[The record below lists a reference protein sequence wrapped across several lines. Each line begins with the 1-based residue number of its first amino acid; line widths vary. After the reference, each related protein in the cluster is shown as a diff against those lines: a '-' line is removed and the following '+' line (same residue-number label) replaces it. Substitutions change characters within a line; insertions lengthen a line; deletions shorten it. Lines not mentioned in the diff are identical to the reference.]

1 VCGIAG
7 IFQLDGGAFPQLDR
21 ALAVQADLIS
31 HRGPDGEGVWKSSRQ
46 SIGLAH
52 RRLAIID
59 LTDAAAQ
66 PMHGPNGTVITY
78 NGEIYNYLE
87 LRSELADR
95 WQFRTK
101 SDTECILAC
110 YEIYGLDFLSHL
122 RGMFS
127 FALWD
132 ERNRRLIAGRDRFGI
147 KPFYYAL
154 VDGVLYLASEVKALL
169 PFLPAID
176 TDSEALAEYLTF
188 QYTIGEKTLFKD
200 VHQLLP
206 GHRLVAENARI
217 EIKRYWDVRYEIDW
231 DHSVPYFERR
241 LRELLHESMAL
252 HLRADVPVGSYISGG
267 IDSSLMAILAAKVD
281 SQNRLGFHGR
291 FTEYPGYDESGYARL
306 AAKQSAAEL
315 NVIDVTAS
323 DFTDRIHD
331 VIWYMDFP
339 VAGPGSLPQFM
350 VAELAAKH
358 VKVVL
363 GGQGGD
369 EIFGGYARYLIA
381 YFEQCINAAI
391 EGNYQNG
398 NYVVTIES
406 IVPNLG
412 LLREYKPMLREFW
425 REGLFSDL
433 DARYFRLIDRS
444 SDVIEEVDWHALD
457 KDRVFQAFRQIF
469 NNPDNVGH
477 EAYFDKMTHFDF
489 KCLLPALLHIEDRMS
504 MAHGLESRVP
514 FLDHP
519 LVEFAATVP
528 ADIKFSGGDTKH
540 LLKRAFGGELPNSIL
555 NRRDKMG
562 FPVPLKEW
570 FADELHDFV
579 QDIFRSRAARSRP
592 FMNADA
598 VLANF
603 ERAGRFSR
611 KTWGLISLEIWHQ
624 MFHDRA
630 SEIRRFAALPNRR
643 MPSVGGVAEVH
654 S

>member
-1 VCGIAG
+1 MCGIAG
-7 IFQLDGGAFPQLDR
+7 IVGVGGGIVPQLDR
-21 ALAVQADLIS
+21 ALAVQTSLIA
-31 HRGPDGEGVWKSSRQ
+31 HRGPDGEGIWISPDK
-46 SIGLAH
+46 SIGLTH

-59 LTDAAAQ
+59 LTEAAAQ

-78 NGEIYNYLE
+78 NGEIYNYRE
-87 LRSELADR
+87 LRSALADR
-95 WQFRTK
+95 WQFRTE

-110 YEIYGLDFLSHL
+110 YETYDADFLSHL
-122 RGMFS
+122 RGMFA

-132 ERNRRLIAGRDRFGI
+132 EGKRRLIAARDRFGI

-154 VDGVLYLASEVKALL
+154 VDGVLYFASEVKALL
-169 PFLPAID
+169 PFLPSID
-176 TDSEALAEYLTF
+176 TDSDALAEYLTF
-188 QYTIGEKTLFKD
+188 QYTIGEKTLFKH

-206 GHRLVAENARI
+206 GHYLMVDNGSTQT
-217 EIKRYWDVRYEIDW
+217 KRYWDVRYEIDW
-231 DHSVPYFERR
+231 EHSALYFEHR
-241 LRELLHESMAL
+241 LRELLNESMAL
-252 HLRADVPVGSYISGG
+252 HLRADVPIGSYISGG

-281 SQNRLGFHGR
+281 PQNRLGFHGR
-291 FTEYPGYDESGYARL
+291 FTDYPGYDELEYARF
-306 AAKQSAAEL
+306 AARESTAEL
-315 NVIDVTAS
+315 SILDISAD
-323 DFTDRIHD
+323 DFRNRIHD
-331 VIWYMDFP
+331 VIWHMDFP
-339 VAGPGSLPQFM
+339 VAGPGSFPQFM
-350 VAELAAKH
+350 VSELAAKH

-381 YFEQCINAAI
+381 YFEQCIKAAI
-391 EGNYQNG
+391 EGSYQNG
-398 NYVVTIES
+398 NYVVTIEL

-412 LLREYKPMLREFW
+412 ILREYKPMLREFW

-433 DARYFRLIDRS
+433 DSRYFRLIDRS
-444 SDVIEEVDWHALD
+444 SDMKEEVDWHALD
-457 KDRVFQAFRQIF
+457 KDRVFEAFQNIF
-469 NNPDNVGH
+469 NNPENVGN

-528 ADIKFSGGDTKH
+528 ADLKFAGGDTKH
-540 LLKRAFGGELPNSIL
+540 LLKRALGGELPDAIL

-570 FADELHDFV
+570 FVEELRDFV
-579 QDIFRSRAARSRP
+579 QDLFRSRAARSRP

-603 ERAGRFSR
+603 EQAGRFSR

-630 SEIRRFAALPNRR
+630 SEIRRSAALAAPAFG
-643 MPSVGGVAEVH
+643 VGG
-654 S
+654 

>member
-1 VCGIAG
+1 MCGIAG
-7 IFQLDGGAFPQLDR
+7 IVRLDGGIVPQLDR
-21 ALAVQADLIS
+21 ALAAQTSLIA
-31 HRGPDGEGVWKSSRQ
+31 HRGPDGEGVWLAQNKSA
-46 SIGLAH
+46 GLAH

-59 LTDAAAQ
+59 LTAAAAQ

-78 NGEIYNYLE
+78 NGEIYNYRE
-87 LRSELADR
+87 LRSALADR
-95 WQFRTK
+95 WQFRTN

-110 YEIYGLDFLSHL
+110 FEIYGADFLSHL
-122 RGMFS
+122 RGMFA

-132 ERNRRLIAGRDRFGI
+132 GHKRRLIAARDRFGI

-154 VDGVLYLASEVKALL
+154 VDGILYFASEAKALL
-169 PFLPAID
+169 PFLRGIE

-206 GHRLVAENARI
+206 GHYLVAEDGRI
-217 EIKRYWDVRYEIDW
+217 ETRRYWDVRYQLDW
-231 DHSVPYFERR
+231 EHSAPYFENR
-241 LRELLHESMAL
+241 LRELLNESMAL
-252 HLRADVPVGSYISGG
+252 HLRADVPIGSYISGG

-281 SQNRLGFHGR
+281 PQNRQGFHGR
-291 FTEYPGYDESGYARL
+291 FTDHAGYDESGYAQL
-306 AAKQSAAEL
+306 AAGQS
-315 NVIDVTAS
+315 TANLTILDINAD
-323 DFTDRIHD
+323 DFTSRIHD
-331 VIWYMDFP
+331 VIWHMDFP
-339 VAGPGSLPQFM
+339 VAGPGSFPQFM
-350 VAELAAKH
+350 VSELAAKH

-381 YFEQCINAAI
+381 YFEQCIKAAI
-391 EGNYQNG
+391 EGTYKSG

-412 LLREYKPMLREFW
+412 ILREYKPMLREFW

-433 DARYFRLIDRS
+433 DSRYFRLIDRS
-444 SDVIEEVDWHALD
+444 SDVTDEIDWHALD
-457 KDRVFQAFRQIF
+457 KDRVFRAFQSIF
-469 NNPDNVGH
+469 NNPENVGH

-489 KCLLPALLHIEDRMS
+489 KCLLPALLHTEDRMS

-528 ADIKFSGGDTKH
+528 ADLKFAGGDTKH
-540 LLKRAFGGELPNSIL
+540 LLKRALGGELPNAIL
-555 NRRDKMG
+555 HRRDKMG

-570 FADELHDFV
+570 FADELRDFV
-579 QDIFRSRAARSRP
+579 QDMFRSHAARSRP

-598 VLANF
+598 VIANF
-603 ERAGRFSR
+603 EQAGRFSR

-630 SEIRRFAALPNRR
+630 SEIRRSAALAVGAVG
-643 MPSVGGVAEVH
+643 VGG
-654 S
+654 